1 MENNEKDFMKNRPVV
16 ASANQAKDVYGPM
29 KKSSINI
36 LSVLL
41 SIIMI
46 VCAVACFVNGRILS
60 GILFLVILA
69 ILIMSIVVAKKSEKA
84 NSKPE
89 NISEHKDAIFKEHEE

>member
-16 ASANQAKDVYGPM
+16 SGANQAKDVYGPM

-36 LSVLL
+36 ISVLL
-41 SIIMI
+41 AVIML
-46 VCAVACFVNGRILS
+46 VCAVACFVNGRALS
-60 GILFLVILA
+60 GFLFLIILA
-69 ILIMSIVVAKKSEKA
+69 TLIMSIFVAKKSEKA

-89 NISEHKDAIFKEHEE
+89 KTSDHKDAIFKDHEE